1 MSYIA
6 QSVYRHALPDTA
18 LDKANQLHQLA
29 KIGIAATE
37 SDTTLAH
44 PDAAFSALFEVM
56 ARLADEVRD
65 ELDRI
70 EDAKDKPQ

>member
-1 MSYIA
+1 MTYIA
-6 QSVYRHALPDTA
+6 QSCYTHSSDNTP

-37 SDTTLAH
+37 SGVALAH

-56 ARLADEVRD
+56 ARLADEVRE
-65 ELDRI
+65 ELDQI
-70 EDAKDKPQ
+70 EGAKG